1 MGFQLEREGLA
12 IAWPDRPRWCGIQFY
27 EEIIMS
33 DTTRKA
39 KRLRNAL
46 KSIYGDDEPADSLVT
61 DALTDLRHLC
71 DAEGLSLSNLDRIAQ
86 GHYVEEK
93 STQLSFQFDF

>member
-1 MGFQLEREGLA
+1 LQ
-12 IAWPDRPRWCGIQFY
+12 WPTARAGAAFSFTRRFIV
-27 EEIIMS
+27 S

-46 KSIYGDDEPADSLVT
+46 KSIYGDDEPADSLIT
-61 DALTDLRHLC
+61 DTLTDLRHLC
-71 DAEGLSLSNLDRIAQ
+71 DFEGLSLSDLDRIAQ